1 MLGKTN
7 ANLIKNESNK
17 VNLFDSD
24 LLTLKR
30 CEILNANKNTLVL
43 KGTSADGYHAD
54 YSIDG
59 SVNKMKMLS
68 FSCKMQSSFGTSEIS
83 IEADDGNILYSFNES
98 DNEGLVSLN
107 IPIEYD
113 YMEIRF
119 YCHSNSSSIQE
130 STFTDIYIGI
140 EDKDV
145 LLTGTALAE
154 QVLEGRTFYS
164 MDTNN
169 KMLGT
174 MPNNNAVSKLFTPT
188 TSSQNYTIPKGYH
201 NGNGKVTVSAIATQ
215 TKTVTPSKS
224 IQTVTPDSGKYLSK
238 VTVNAIPLINV
249 LQYGNF
255 NNTTNQNITI
265 TKSVTNG
272 YLIVSACKDNIGN
285 LFALAKRV
293 SGSVS
298 LTEMTVLTEI
308 YPNSA
313 RGGMSIYQITA
324 SVNAVINIY
333 SNNDNS
339 TNPNSASGFIWT
351 ILGF

>member
-17 VNLFDSD
+17 VNLFDPD
-24 LLTLKR
+24 LVTLKR

-59 SVNKMKMLS
+59 SVNKMKILS
-68 FSCKMQSSFGTSEIS
+68 FSCKMQSPSRTAGIS

-119 YCHSNSSSIQE
+119 YCHSNFSSIQE

-164 MDTNN
+164 IDANN
-169 KMLGT
+169 KILGT
-174 MPNNNAVSKLFTPT
+174 MPNNNAVSKSFTPT
-188 TSSQNYTIPKGYH
+188 TSSQSYTIPEGYH
-201 NGNGKVTVSAIATQ
+201 DGNGKVTVSAISTQ
-215 TKTVTPSKS
+215 TKTVTPSKTV
-224 IQTVTPDSGKYLSK
+224 QTVTPDSGKYLSK
-238 VTVNAIPLINV
+238 VTVNAIVGGGKTISIVRENSNHDQFDLIFDMPVKNKWHLSFSALSQRGSFYV
-249 LQYGNF
+249 YGWK
-255 NNTTNQNITI
+255 NNTWNLLYSIATPNNYDSMGLTVEQNGI
-265 TKSVTNG
+265 
-272 YLIVSACKDNIGN
+272 YDNI
-285 LFALAKRV
+285 KVTIVRD
-293 SGSVS
+293 
-298 LTEMTVLTEI
+298 E
-308 YPNSA
+308 
-313 RGGMSIYQITA
+313 
-324 SVNAVINIY
+324 IY
-333 SNNDNS
+333 SNS
-339 TNPNSASGFIWT
+339 CKYVLTLAAI
-351 ILGF
+351 